1 MDRFLLETQHRAGK
15 FVLEHILGVGQ
26 YSVVRQCVDVGYND
40 RDHWSK
46 AKDAIISR
54 KLFQNSKYTST
65 AMYDNAAKREGQV
78 LSSDIQ
84 TQQTQ
89 GGLNQS
95 NPEADENI
103 GNNSTTQLRI
113 LAQTKLP
120 IDDNEKKSE
129 NMKTQMSGTFASGY
143 DKLGRN
149 TRLAIK
155 IINKSQMTS
164 IDATLRIEREI
175 AALTVSVIF
184 TSEHV

>member
-40 RDHWSK
+40 RDHWTK

-54 KLFQNSKYTST
+54 KLFQNSKYTSA
-65 AMYDNAAKREGQV
+65 AMYDNVAKREGQV

-84 TQQTQ
+84 MRQTQ
-89 GGLNQS
+89 GGLNHS

-103 GNNSTTQLRI
+103 GNNPTTQLRI

-175 AALTVSVIF
+175 AALTVSLMF
-184 TSEHV
+184 TS